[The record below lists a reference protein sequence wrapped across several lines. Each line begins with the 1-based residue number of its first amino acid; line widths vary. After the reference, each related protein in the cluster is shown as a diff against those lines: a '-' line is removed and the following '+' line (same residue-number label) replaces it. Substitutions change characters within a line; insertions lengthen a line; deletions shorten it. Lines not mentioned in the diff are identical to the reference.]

1 MTDEGF
7 RLLMTGALDNELST
21 EEEKEFRKLLASSP
35 EYQREWNSYKQL
47 KDMTMQMKFA
57 QPPAEVWDKY
67 WVGIYN
73 RLERRI
79 GWILTSIGTMV
90 LLFYGAYEAI
100 SSLLRDVETPW
111 FLKAA
116 ILTVAAGLII
126 VFVSVVREKFFTHK
140 IDAYKEVRR

>member
-1 MTDEGF
+1 MTDERF
-7 RLLMTGALDNELST
+7 RLLMMGALDNELSA
-21 EEEKEFRKLLASSP
+21 EEEREFRSILTSSP
-35 EYQREWNSYKQL
+35 DYQQEWNSYKQL
-47 KDMTMQMKFA
+47 KDMTMQMKFV
-57 QPPAEVWDKY
+57 QPPPEVWDKY

-79 GWILTSIGTMV
+79 GWILTSIGAMV

-100 SSLLRDVETPW
+100 SSLLQDVETPW

-126 VFVSVVREKFFTHK
+126 VFVSVIREKFFTHK
-140 IDAYKEVRR
+140 HDTYKEIQR